1 MRQNLRQAKRQGRCR
16 DQRGQS
22 KTTKPDHFI
31 LPKDF
36 TTKTF
41 NTKALITKTLPT
53 KALPTK
59 ASSGS
64 SPAPH
69 PGSRR
74 AAPF

>member
-31 LPKDF
+31 LPKAF
-36 TTKTF
+36 T
-41 NTKALITKTLPT
+41 TKALITKT
-53 KALPTK
+53 LPTK

>member
-1 MRQNLRQAKRQGRCR
+1 MRQNLRQAKQQGRCR

-31 LPKDF
+31 LPKTF

-41 NTKALITKTLPT
+41 KTKALITKT
-53 KALPTK
+53 LPTK